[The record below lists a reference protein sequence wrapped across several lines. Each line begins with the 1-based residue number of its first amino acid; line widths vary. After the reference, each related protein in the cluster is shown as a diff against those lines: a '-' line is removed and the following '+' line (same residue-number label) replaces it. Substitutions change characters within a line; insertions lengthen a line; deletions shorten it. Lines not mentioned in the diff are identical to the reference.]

1 MRLPKEYRKF
11 IGKYDACKN
20 PYGRK
25 MLRKFGF
32 GPETKIVSHKKAK
45 VEEAKKL
52 LKKPSQRK
60 PQRQRR
66 RLLNK
71 VEFHS

>member
-11 IGKYDACKN
+11 IGKYAACRN

-32 GPETKIVSHKKAK
+32 GPATEVVKEVVEEVKAK
-45 VEEAKKL
+45 KTTKTKK
-52 LKKPSQRK
+52 KTTK
-60 PQRQRR
+60 
-66 RLLNK
+66 
-71 VEFHS
+71 

>member
-11 IGKYDACKN
+11 IGKYATCRN

-32 GPETKIVSHKKAK
+32 GPETEVVKEVVEEVKAK
-45 VEEAKKL
+45 KTTKTKK
-52 LKKPSQRK
+52 KTTK
-60 PQRQRR
+60 
-66 RLLNK
+66 
-71 VEFHS
+71 